1 MIDPAIV
8 LLWLQNHPEWVV
20 YSIFVAAFI
29 ESFAIIGLIVPGV
42 VLLALI
48 SGLAG
53 TLNLPIYYVLLL
65 AYLGACLADILSFI
79 IGRYFKERLDKA
91 WPFLNHPKWL
101 NEGREFIDLYGV
113 TGIFIGRFIG
123 PVRALLPLMA
133 GSLGMQVK
141 KFIIVDLISGIFW
154 ACIYLL
160 PGYFAG
166 KAVTNETNV
175 VAMILSAIAAVV
187 AVYLASRYRM
197 LKKKSRP

>member
-1 MIDPAIV
+1 
-8 LLWLQNHPEWVV
+8 
-20 YSIFVAAFI
+20 
-29 ESFAIIGLIVPGV
+29 
-42 VLLALI
+42 
-48 SGLAG
+48 
-53 TLNLPIYYVLLL
+53 
-65 AYLGACLADILSFI
+65 
-79 IGRYFKERLDKA
+79 
-91 WPFLNHPKWL
+91 
-101 NEGREFIDLYGV
+101 
-113 TGIFIGRFIG
+113 
-123 PVRALLPLMA
+123 MA

-197 LKKKSRP
+197 LKKNLDLKEIT